1 MVLTF
6 MGDYSETPES
16 KTSLSW
22 TSGELFIKTLETNHH
37 ILTQGFQQNNLTVTP
52 TRQPPLPLDVKV
64 FPNPAHSRLIAE
76 FPSPMPSRLQLFNLQ
91 GILLLKKRSAEKE
104 VALEISHLP
113 AGAYFLRII
122 NDDHKEQHFKITII
136 H

>member
-6 MGDYSETPES
+6 MGSYSETDES
-16 KTSLSW
+16 ATSLSW
-22 TSGELFIKTLETNHH
+22 TAGELFVKTLEIDNH
-37 ILTQGFQQNNLTVTP
+37 ILTQGFQQNKLTITA
-52 TRQPPLPLDVKV
+52 TRQPRLTLEVKV
-64 FPNPAHSRLIAE
+64 FPNPAHNRLIAE

-91 GILLLKKRSAEKE
+91 GIPLLKKRSAEKQ
-104 VALEISHLP
+104 VTLELGHLP

-122 NDDHKEQHFKITII
+122 SADRKEQYFRITII